1 MSLSLTHI
9 LIIVVAICAA
19 AIAVLLASRSGGP
32 RVTTIERKT
41 ERAEVEE
48 EEDRS

>member
-9 LIIVVAICAA
+9 LIIVLAICV
-19 AIAVLLASRSGGP
+19 AVIVALLASRGGGP

-41 ERAEVEE
+41 ERAEDA
-48 EEDRS
+48 EEDGS